1 MRIRKK
7 KRRIMTILKG
17 ELAQQTPP
25 VTQGE
30 LQPFTLAQSS
40 WQVPEIRPS
49 DIFLIST
56 AVGQSNA
63 EKKAHFHIG
72 NPPKSE
78 PVINMQRQAIW
89 ADDSYKEM
97 TTGLPKVE
105 QKVFD
110 WINTTVVNN
119 VTAYGPDGG
128 SKEVRQNIAH
138 QYNSDFTPNNATIVS
153 GGPLVAT
160 DLINRVL
167 KESISKSDSSS
178 PSLEEIHL
186 SPASDENTLLKIVNK
201 IRQARNL
208 GNYIHLVIDDS
219 STIESQELRDWLID
233 QLKKGKIL
241 VTDVTSNKSEKT
253 RLFSNN
259 SDINNLVLT
268 LHNSP
273 LANACGISAVMGDE
287 KLVASIQGLHT
298 QLYGSPSTT
307 QTDLYTLLSNEDMAG
322 QILALGN
329 TDVESLKQKNEF
341 FANLINFLK
350 LTLKGDK
357 NSLEMRDQDINTHLQ
372 ELAHFIHNFYF
383 PNTSMEMVITNGG
396 GREGLKNLAEY
407 AVAKKGIRR
416 VAILSPHWT
425 YNNVFKEPLE
435 IVSIKNCFNKE
446 GEVDLAELE
455 GQLQSLSDS
464 GKLTDLSLIVESGGR
479 NPNGSVYDRKTK
491 ETILKICSQ
500 YGIPVWDDAAY
511 FHMELKEEDR
521 HSFVGIAKDMVERKE
536 LVADFEEN
544 IYTVFTF
551 TKMPTMAGARLN
563 ATGSKDEEFIKW
575 LKRVQTSEIPN
586 NLGILLA
593 HQLLSDPIA
602 LGEREIVLRDDVK
615 ARFTAAQEKLT
626 AADIEFSPAGGA
638 FYQTV
643 TIPGLAKE
651 DPKNLA
657 LSLADKGIG
666 FVPMIIFGGESD
678 QVRLALGGNRSPQQ
692 IGEQI
697 QAFISCMEENGLLF
711 P

>member
-128 SKEVRQNIAH
+128 SKDIRQAISE
-138 QYNSDFTPNNATIVS
+138 QYGSIPENTTIVS
-153 GGPLVAT
+153 GGHRVAT
-160 DLINRVL
+160 DLISRVL
-167 KESISKSDSSS
+167 QASIPKSDG
-178 PSLEEIHL
+178 PHAKLEEIHL
-186 SPASDENTLLKIVNK
+186 IDPTGSDGDALEQIVEKIV
-201 IRQARNL
+201 QASKA
-208 GNYIHLVIDDS
+208 GNFIHLVIHDS
-219 STIESQELRDWLID
+219 SKITSAELRTGLIN
-233 QLKKGKIL
+233 LARIGKTII
-241 VTDVTSNKSEKT
+241 TDIVSGSEPVDSALSNDPT
-253 RLFSNN
+253 VG
-259 SDINNLVLT
+259 NLVLT